1 MKRRDFVRRGVAGAA
16 MAGWAAWP
24 GAGRSR
30 LDGRVVG
37 TSSKSGR
44 ADLVV
49 RGGTVLDGTGGP
61 PRVADVA
68 VSGGRIT
75 EVGRLSAP
83 GASEI
88 DARGLAVAPGFVDI
102 HSHADLSLLV
112 NPKAESRIRQGVT
125 LEVVGQDGSSV
136 GPWDDAAFESVR
148 DRYRRAY
155 GVEIDFRSPGG
166 FLDRI
171 DRVRPA
177 VCVATMVG
185 HGTVR
190 SFVMGGADRP
200 AAPGELGRMKRAVR
214 EALEAGAVG
223 LSSGLEYTP
232 GSFANR
238 TELASLAEELRGTSC
253 PYATHMRNEDDDL
266 LASLEEALHVGRAA
280 GVAVQVSHLKA
291 QGRRNYWKAEAALA
305 TIEAARADGV
315 DAHFDRYPYTAY
327 ATGLSNLFPA
337 RARAG
342 GTRRFLERLADPEQA
357 AELERACR
365 DKVALLGSWD
375 AVQISRT
382 GEANAHARGRRVGE
396 LAQELGEDPYQLVV
410 RLLREEGGGVGMIGF
425 GMSEEN
431 TERLL
436 AHPLGMVCSDGGAYA
451 PYGPLSASSPHPR
464 GYGSFPRVLGL
475 YARERA
481 ALSLEAAVHKM
492 TALPARKLGLLDR
505 GVVAAGAVADLV
517 VFDPAAVAD
526 RATFENPHQ
535 YPQGVLH
542 VVVSGV
548 HTIRDGEHTGATG
561 GHAVRGGLVGS
572 RSR

>member
-16 MAGWAAWP
+16 MAGWTAWP
-24 GAGRSR
+24 SAGRGKLGGRAAGASSQR
-30 LDGRVVG
+30 GRV
-37 TSSKSGR
+37 
-44 ADLVV
+44 DLVV
-49 RGGTVLDGTGGP
+49 RGGTLHDGTGGP
-61 PRVADVA
+61 PRTADVA
-68 VSGGRIT
+68 VSGGRIA
-75 EVGRLSAP
+75 EVGRISAP

-88 DARGLAVAPGFVDI
+88 DARGLAVAPGFVDV

-125 LEVVGQDGSSV
+125 LEVVGQDGSSA

-155 GVEIDFRSPGG
+155 GVEIDFRAPGG

-171 DRVRPA
+171 DRLRPA

-190 SFVMGGADRP
+190 SYVMGGADRP
-200 AAPGELGRMKRAVR
+200 AEPGELRRMKRAVGD
-214 EALEAGAVG
+214 ALESGAVG

-232 GSFANR
+232 GSFASR
-238 TELASLAEELRGTSC
+238 SELVSLAEELRGTPC

-266 LASLEEALHVGRAA
+266 LGALEEALHVGRAA
-280 GVAVQVSHLKA
+280 GVAVQISHLKA
-291 QGRRNYWKAEAALA
+291 QGRRNHWKAEAALA
-305 TIEAARADGV
+305 AIEAARADGV
-315 DAHFDRYPYTAY
+315 DVHFDRYPYAAY
-327 ATGLSNLFPA
+327 ATGLSSLFPA

-357 AELERACR
+357 PELERACR
-365 DKVALLGSWD
+365 DKIALLGSWD

-396 LAQELGEDPYQLVV
+396 LAEELGEDPYQLVV

-436 AHPLGMVCSDGGAYA
+436 VHPLGMVCSDGGAYA

-505 GVVAAGAVADLV
+505 GVTAAGAVADLV

-561 GHAVRGGLVGS
+561 GHAVRGGRGGP
-572 RSR
+572 RAR